1 MNFRR
6 LGPSPK
12 QLNLSGG
19 GHSCPDILELDDGDI
34 AVIGR
39 DITALAITSLPGDA
53 GCDIGERIVRIP
65 RRTLLAAIP
74 GLNPAV

>member
-19 GHSCPDILELDDGDI
+19 GRSCPDILELDDGDI
-34 AVIGR
+34 AVIGL
-39 DITALAITSLPGDA
+39 DITAESLAHLPTDA
-53 GCDIGERIVRIP
+53 GCDHGERVVRIP
-65 RRTLLAAIP
+65 RKTILAAIP
-74 GLNPAV
+74 GLGRNS